1 MNTKL
6 TLTIEEEVIQRA
18 KEYAKGQKSSLSQIV
33 ENYLKSLTSKTRNK
47 SPKTTTPIVKALR
60 GSFKAP
66 VDFDYK
72 KELYEALEKKH
83 L

>member
-6 TLTIEEEVIQRA
+6 TLTLEKEVIQNA
-18 KEYAKGQKSSLSQIV
+18 KEYAREKEISLSEIV
-33 ENYLKSLTSKTRNK
+33 ENYLKSLTRKTKSKNLK
-47 SPKTTTPIVKALR
+47 ITTPIAKALR

-66 VDFDYK
+66 EDFDYK
-72 KELYEALEKKH
+72 SELCNALEKKH

>member
-18 KEYAKGQKSSLSQIV
+18 KAYAKEKESSLSEIV
-33 ENYLKSLTSKTRNK
+33 ENYLKSLTNKTKNQKSKI
-47 SPKTTTPIVKALR
+47 STPVVKALR

-66 VDFDYK
+66 ADFDYET
-72 KELYEALEKKH
+72 ELYKALEKKY